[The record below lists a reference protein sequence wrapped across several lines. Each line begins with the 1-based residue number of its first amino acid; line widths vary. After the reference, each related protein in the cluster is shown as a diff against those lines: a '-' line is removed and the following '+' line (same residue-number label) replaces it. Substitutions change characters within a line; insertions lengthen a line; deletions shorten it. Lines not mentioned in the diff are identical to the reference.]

1 MCRPPKVGHTKNRV
15 ESYKFTVF
23 PKVTIRKRSKKLT
36 KCLDFRHPKNSFSF
50 LDQANWRMQK
60 SIKIKNHH
68 LISRFQTPQNS
79 FLFLDQAYWRM
90 EKSMKINLKRLKN
103 QGKILQI

>member
-1 MCRPPKVGHTKNRV
+1 LILDTPKIAFPFWTKPIGACKNQL
-15 ESYKFTVF
+15 
-23 PKVTIRKRSKKLT
+23 KL
-36 KCLDFRHPKNSFSF
+36 
-50 LDQANWRMQK
+50 
-60 SIKIKNHH
+60 
-68 LISRFQTPQNS
+68 PQNS